1 MNVSALW
8 VFAVFAL
15 LVSMAARAE
24 MEDSTPGYAADGRT
38 SASILAAKRSHQV
51 ADRDATGLSVFSGLI
66 VIGLV
71 VFLLPKL
78 FDK

>member
-1 MNVSALW
+1 M
-8 VFAVFAL
+8 FATFAL
-15 LVSMAARAE
+15 LVSLTARADA
-24 MEDSTPGYAADGRT
+24 EDSAPGYAADGRT

-51 ADRDATGLSVFSGLI
+51 ADRDALGLSVFSGLI

-71 VFLLPKL
+71 AFWLPKL